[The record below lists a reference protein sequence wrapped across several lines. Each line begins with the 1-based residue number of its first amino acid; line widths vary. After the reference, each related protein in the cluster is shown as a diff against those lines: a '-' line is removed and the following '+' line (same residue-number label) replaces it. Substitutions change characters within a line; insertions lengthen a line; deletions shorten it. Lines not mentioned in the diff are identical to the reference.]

1 MWRVQDHN
9 TEVLLKG
16 KYKRWCL
23 RQIQSQTSEVKQPET
38 WIRVWIIFLV
48 SAAIPPQICWCMA
61 NCKQYSTSKLFHGY
75 SSTHTP
81 PSVVLL
87 WIHVVTG
94 EAPTSLLQETL
105 MLYHVIACSPGTS
118 YWKGGT
124 VTLINRVIVTSPFLR
139 LTSLAL
145 DGIENVWG
153 SMRGHQGTA

>member
-1 MWRVQDHN
+1 
-9 TEVLLKG
+9 
-16 KYKRWCL
+16 
-23 RQIQSQTSEVKQPET
+23 
-38 WIRVWIIFLV
+38 
-48 SAAIPPQICWCMA
+48 MA

-75 SSTHTP
+75 SSIHTP

-145 DGIENVWG
+145 DGIENV
-153 SMRGHQGTA
+153 